1 MTILISFNP
10 KAGLSFEINDKNQLY
25 ASYAR
30 ANREPNRTDY
40 ENGSPR
46 PEKLNDLEFGL
57 RHNTAKVKLNAN
69 VYYGTQDQLILTGEL
84 DDVGAPIRKNSGD
97 SYRLGLEVD
106 ATIAIG

>member
-1 MTILISFNP
+1 MTLISLIQ
-10 KAGLSFEINDKNQLY
+10 KGLSFEINDKNQLY

-57 RHNTAKVKLNAN
+57 RHNTQQSVECQCQNQCPPN
-69 VYYGTQDQLILTGEL
+69 
-84 DDVGAPIRKNSGD
+84 
-97 SYRLGLEVD
+97 
-106 ATIAIG
+106 

>member
-1 MTILISFNP
+1 MTILISLIQ
-10 KAGLSFEINDKNQLY
+10 KGLSFEINDKNQLY

-57 RHNTAKVKLNAN
+57 RHNTAKKSKVECRPIW
-69 VYYGTQDQLILTGEL
+69 QDQLILTGEL
-84 DDVGAPIRKNSGD
+84 DDVGAPIRKKI
-97 SYRLGLEVD
+97 VV
-106 ATIAIG
+106 TVIV

>member
-69 VYYGTQDQLILTGEL
+69 VLLYGPR
-84 DDVGAPIRKNSGD
+84 PIDINRRVRCRCANS
-97 SYRLGLEVD
+97 
-106 ATIAIG
+106 